1 MKYTYLGRTGI
12 NGVYRTRQKIGGLH
26 CELFFDWSATET
38 LTEVVLQTQGQP
50 AEAYPSQLKDTWA
63 QLVELMGALH
73 GKPVQAGAYPGI
85 KQVKDDMFLPS
96 HLWKLQ
102 SGGSALLGVSM
113 QGGRYLV
120 VVRFTKEKVQPA
132 HFP

>member
-1 MKYTYLGRTGI
+1 
-12 NGVYRTRQKIGGLH
+12 
-26 CELFFDWSATET
+26 
-38 LTEVVLQTQGQP
+38 
-50 AEAYPSQLKDTWA
+50 
-63 QLVELMGALH
+63 
-73 GKPVQAGAYPGI
+73 
-85 KQVKDDMFLPS
+85 MFLPS